1 MVIAQLSLANRFA
14 EILRNELVVF
24 LASFSLALKYK
35 SSSMNVF
42 LQVGTVEMEEWVPR
56 DFEDSR
62 DQKVSSVLLRAN

>member
-1 MVIAQLSLANRFA
+1 
-14 EILRNELVVF
+14 
-24 LASFSLALKYK
+24 
-35 SSSMNVF
+35 MNVF

>member
-14 EILRNELVVF
+14 EILRNKLVVF